1 MKVKVADC
9 APGYAKMTAA
19 AEWFVQDDMP
29 TIYYISEH
37 PLDAELPKWERVKP
51 QNPPCSPKLIVPPAE
66 IPTSTL
72 YFTARTGFKG
82 APTLEIRSEDLQ
94 LAQTANW
101 IPPEEISMRK
111 MEHRMARFALPGQPN
126 ELA

>member
-1 MKVKVADC
+1 MQQCSVGVACLATDAMHATKTKTDLTQAISKDGSCGKVWELWDRAKFR
-9 APGYAKMTAA
+9 PGGNCSAA
-19 AEWFVQDDMP
+19 GP
-29 TIYYISEH
+29 
-37 PLDAELPKWERVKP
+37 
-51 QNPPCSPKLIVPPAE
+51 
-66 IPTSTL
+66 
-72 YFTARTGFKG
+72 
-82 APTLEIRSEDLQ
+82 RSEDLQ